1 MVNTAYQG
9 AVKTF
14 KETVYFQMG
23 EIKQYAEYMKANE
36 REVIASIWARMP
48 MGTSGLDIRLT
59 KILDRIK

>member
-1 MVNTAYQG
+1 MTNASYQG

-36 REVIASIWARMP
+36 REVIASVWAGTP
-48 MGTSGLDIRLT
+48 MGTSGLDIRLN